1 MSEQISACLQGVN
14 IYDDKLVN
22 KTGLG
27 CGCDITQSIGLGN
40 CKTQILDYELLKNVG
55 GIEVD
60 TNQERHKIIRT
71 GENYEQMTNEIN
83 SCLAG
88 SIKLGV
94 PGLSF
99 GWNLSSSLNSKIQ
112 TLDIYE
118 YGMGMIVQKMYAL
131 NIKPSLYSNLKGFVT
146 LKAWNDINAT
156 EEADRTN
163 IAKIKD
169 LYRQYGTHVSTKAFY
184 GCLYQYF
191 LYREQNDWES
201 SIEAQLQIGIEGMA
215 KIKGVDVGLEE
226 HVKVTAND
234 NECFMHAYK
243 EEVEKRVGG
252 NVNETDLNAW
262 LESCNPED
270 ENSCVLLGYAL
281 GVDSVNDSGLIP
293 LYELLD
299 DNDVRKRA
307 MQDALDEYIQE
318 NGITLKTSKMVI
330 LDAFGKH
337 YSNGNAP
344 QYLYQERNGKTLKYF
359 RLDENIFKYVRGC
372 TKGCFHFYYALG
384 HLLDE
389 AVVDM
394 KFDDSGD
401 LDCDWHTR
409 GDHAN
414 AGVTGDVRN
423 RYLCV
428 KYDYSNDVSENDFVT
443 GFGVKVDKTV
453 KSISK
458 GTTTNFNW
466 TQNGDNW
473 YKGLVHDDVYCI
485 YTKDKLKDF

>member
-1 MSEQISACLQGVN
+1 MSEQNVTGLRGGVN
-14 IYDDKLVN
+14 INEDKFVN

-27 CGCDITQSIGLGN
+27 CGCDITGEIGN
-40 CKTQILDYELLKNVG
+40 CKTQILDFELLKKVG
-55 GIEVD
+55 GIEID
-60 TNQERHKIIRT
+60 TNQERHKITRT
-71 GENYEQMTNEIN
+71 GEDYERMTNEIN

-99 GWNLSSSLNSKIQ
+99 GWNLSSSLNSKFQ

-131 NIKPSLYSNLKGFVT
+131 NIKPGLLCNLKDFIG
-146 LKAWNDINAT
+146 LMAWNEINAT
-156 EEADRTN
+156 GEYDRKN
-163 IAKIKD
+163 ITKIKD
-169 LYRQYGTHVSTKAFY
+169 LYRKYGTHVSTKAFY

-201 SIEAQLQIGIEGMA
+201 SIEAQLQIGIEGKA
-215 KIKGVDVGLEE
+215 KIKGIDVEQEE
-226 HVKVTAND
+226 HIQVTTND
-234 NECFMHAYK
+234 NDCFKHAYK

-270 ENSCVLLGYAL
+270 ANSCVLLGYAL
-281 GVDSVNDSGLIP
+281 GVNSVNDSGLIP

-299 DNDVRKRA
+299 DNDARKSA
-307 MQDALDEYIQE
+307 MQDALKEYIQE
-318 NGITLKTSKMVI
+318 NGIALKTSKMVI

-344 QYLYQERNGKTLKYF
+344 EYLYQEKNDKILKYF
-359 RLDENIFKYVRGC
+359 RLDENIFEHVRGC

-394 KFDDSGD
+394 KFDDRGD
-401 LDCDWHTR
+401 LDGDWKER

-414 AGVTGDVRN
+414 VGVTGDVRN

-428 KYDYSNDVSENDFVT
+428 KYEHSNNASENDFVT
-443 GFGVKVDKTV
+443 GFGVKVDGTV

-458 GTTTNFNW
+458 GTATNFNW
-466 TQNGDNW
+466 KQNGDNW